1 MKTLL
6 ILLFAVVVARIEG
19 EYLEEDGVIVLK
31 TDTFD
36 KALQDF
42 PDLLVEFCEYRPYS
56 VASSGDIWSE

>member
-6 ILLFAVVVARIEG
+6 ILFFAVVVARIEG

-42 PDLLVEFCEYRPYS
+42 PDLLVEFCEYIPYS
-56 VASSGDIWSE
+56 VAGSGDICS